1 MPWAGG
7 VATEKAT
14 APPPGSAAARVSVV
28 GVFSSVVA
36 DRASATGIAGR
47 MTVSVKVCGGLVST
61 PPLPVPPLSSRTRV
75 IVADPLAPGFGV
87 NVRSPDGETAG
98 PALVSRGLVLPVT
111 TNRTAWEASLAG
123 PAEMPVAQRT
133 NRWDPA
139 VAATV
144 RSEPRTKPGAW
155 LTGST
160 LMATDAGGDVDTPLF
175 AVNVKPSSPA

>member
-75 IVADPLAPGFGV
+75 IVADPLAPGFG
-87 NVRSPDGETAG
+87 ET
-98 PALVSRGLVLPVT
+98 PVDEFRKT
-111 TNRTAWEASLAG
+111 FGRTAAHALSWAVRRDQLGMFFFQRAQ
-123 PAEMPVAQRT
+123 PLDQPVIFAIGNFRIVVKVIEVFVAANLFAQR
-133 NRWDPA
+133 RAQFLD
-139 VAATV
+139 
-144 RSEPRTKPGAW
+144 
-155 LTGST
+155 
-160 LMATDAGGDVDTPLF
+160 
-175 AVNVKPSSPA
+175 